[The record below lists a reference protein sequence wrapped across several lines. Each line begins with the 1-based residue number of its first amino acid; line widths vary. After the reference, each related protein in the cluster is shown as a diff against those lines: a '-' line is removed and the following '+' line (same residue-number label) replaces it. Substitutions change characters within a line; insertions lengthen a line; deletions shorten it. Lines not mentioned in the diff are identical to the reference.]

1 MEYFGML
8 PVADI
13 NMIKNIDWAELW
25 HQKLEK
31 TTFKGNGAA
40 FWDHWAKSVSHTG
53 SHGKYTEELMTRMR
67 LSSDFSVLDVG
78 AGTGKLTLPMAQ
90 RVQFVTALDQSGV
103 MLDII
108 AQKAA
113 AQNIQNIRLLKLNW
127 NDATIG
133 KDFQLHDIVLASRSL
148 PSGNNIT
155 QSIKLID
162 ESAGHAC
169 YITLKADSYD
179 TLEADLCYLLEIDYH
194 PLPEYTILYNLIYSL
209 GIYANIEIFKTSDR
223 RTYSSLEEA
232 YTQIVRSYPVNNGQV
247 RQKILDFLTERLQQ
261 QDGSLKLEKKTD
273 WALIWWEK

>member
-1 MEYFGML
+1 ML

-13 NMIKNIDWAELW
+13 NMTYITDWSELW

-53 SHGKYTEELMTRMR
+53 SHGKYTEELLNRMR

-78 AGTGKLTLPMAQ
+78 AGAGKLTLPLAR
-90 RVQFVTALDQSGV
+90 RVQFVTALDQSAV
-103 MLDII
+103 MLDVI

-113 AQNIQNIRLLKLNW
+113 SQNIQNIRLLNLDW
-127 NDATIG
+127 NKAIAG

-148 PSGNNIT
+148 PSGNNIK
-155 QSIKLID
+155 QSIKLIN
-162 ESAGHAC
+162 ESAGQAC

-179 TLEADLCYLLEIDYH
+179 SLEADLCRLLDIDYH

-209 GIYANIEIFKTSDR
+209 GIYANVEIFKTNDR
-223 RTYSSLEEA
+223 RTYSSLDEA
-232 YTQIVRSYPVNNGQV
+232 YTQIIRSYPVNDEQN
-247 RQKILDFLTERLQQ
+247 RQKIMDFLAERLQQ

>member
-1 MEYFGML
+1 MT
-8 PVADI
+8 DI
-13 NMIKNIDWAELW
+13 TDWAELW

-53 SHGKYTEELMTRMR
+53 SHGKYTEELLKRMR

-78 AGTGKLTLPMAQ
+78 AGTGKLTLPLAQ
-90 RVQFVTALDQSGV
+90 RVQFVTALDQSAV
-103 MLDII
+103 MLDVI
-108 AQKAA
+108 AKKAA

-127 NDATIG
+127 NDVTIG
-133 KDFQLHDIVLASRSL
+133 KDFQLHDVVLASRSL
-148 PSGNNIT
+148 PSGSDIT
-155 QSIKLID
+155 RAIKLID
-162 ESAGHAC
+162 KSAGHAC

-179 TLEADLCYLLEIDYH
+179 PLEADLCRVLDIDYH

-232 YTQIVRSYPVNNGQV
+232 YTQIVRSYPVNDGQV
-247 RQKILDFLTERLQQ
+247 RQKITDFLADRLQQ
-261 QDGSLKLEKKTD
+261 RDGSLKLEKKTD

>member
-1 MEYFGML
+1 MT
-8 PVADI
+8 D
-13 NMIKNIDWAELW
+13 KTDWAELW

-53 SHGKYTEELMTRMR
+53 SHGKYTGELLKRMK

-78 AGTGKLTLPMAQ
+78 AGTGKLTLPLAQ
-90 RVQFVTALDQSGV
+90 RVQFVTALDQSAV

-108 AQKAA
+108 RKKAA
-113 AQNIQNIRLLKLNW
+113 AQNIQNIRLLHLDW
-127 NDATIG
+127 NKATTG

-148 PSGNNIT
+148 PSGNDIT
-155 QSIKLID
+155 GSLKLID
-162 ESAGHAC
+162 KSAGYAC
-169 YITLKADSYD
+169 YLTLKADGYD
-179 TLEADLCYLLEIDYH
+179 RLEADLCRLLNIEYN

-209 GIYANIEIFKTSDR
+209 GILANVDIFRTNDR

-232 YTQIVRSYPVNNGQV
+232 YTQIVRSYPVNDGQV
-247 RQKILDFLTERLQQ
+247 RQKIMDFLAARLYQ
-261 QDGSLKLEKKTD
+261 QDGSLILDKKTD